1 MTNPKEKN
9 MSIAIEHLPPQRDV
23 NSAGFSLRDYKQPDR
38 ARQTADAAVRAT
50 VDAAARDLPDELF
63 ADHPGVITT
72 RQAAFE
78 ASQRAH
84 KLATMPRRAVA
95 IDDLLGKM
103 EAELVELDASLRFA
117 ALDDFIDGAT
127 DFPRALAIMDKRDHL
142 AKCIRVARI
151 ARVDALKSPPEL
163 REFKEMAT
171 LAESAQSTILLQL
184 KRQYIQDHPELIGE
198 GAE

>member
-1 MTNPKEKN
+1 
-9 MSIAIEHLPPQRDV
+9 MSIAIDHIQNQREV
-23 NSAGFSLRDYKQPDR
+23 SSAGFSLRDYAQPDR
-38 ARQTADAAVRAT
+38 ARQTAVAAVRAT

-63 ADHPGVITT
+63 ADHPGVIAT

-103 EAELVELDASLRFA
+103 EGDLAELDACLRFA
-117 ALDDFIDGAT
+117 ALDDFIDGAA

-142 AKCIRVARI
+142 AKCIRAARI
-151 ARVDALKSPPEL
+151 ARADALKSPPEL
-163 REFKEMAT
+163 REFKEMAA
-171 LAESAQSTILLQL
+171 LAESEHQSLLMQL
-184 KRQYIQDHPELIGE
+184 KRQHIQDHPELTGE